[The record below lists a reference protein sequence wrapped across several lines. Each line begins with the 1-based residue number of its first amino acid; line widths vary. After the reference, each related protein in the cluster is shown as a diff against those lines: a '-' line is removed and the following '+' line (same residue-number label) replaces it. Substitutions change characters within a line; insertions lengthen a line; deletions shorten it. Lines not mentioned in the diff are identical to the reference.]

1 MWNKMIKRPHGI
13 ILVTGPTG
21 SVKTTTLY
29 TTLKQLATSEVNV
42 CSVEGPIELVEP
54 SFNQMQ
60 IQNNIGLDFAKG
72 VKTLLKKD
80 PDTIMIGEIRDRE
93 TETAEMAFQAALTGH
108 LVLST
113 LHTSDP
119 LKQEIGEG
127 FDLARFRR
135 SAIKLG
141 MRPLNLA
148 GAQKVAKGVTTIGQ
162 VLKVAPPPYD
172 G

>member
-1 MWNKMIKRPHGI
+1 
-13 ILVTGPTG
+13 
-21 SVKTTTLY
+21 
-29 TTLKQLATSEVNV
+29 
-42 CSVEGPIELVEP
+42 
-54 SFNQMQ
+54 MQ